1 MLVSKQQLSNFFYR
15 TPNKVV
21 EDYYIPL
28 NKTLEKFN
36 INTPKRIAMFMA
48 QIAHESAG
56 LTQTQ
61 ENLNYR
67 ADRLKLVFPRYFRNT
82 NADPNAYARN
92 PEKIAN
98 RVYANRMGNGP
109 EASGDGYRYRGRGL
123 IQLTGFENY
132 SRFARAMELSLEK
145 TVEYLETPEGAAMS
159 AGWFWRTNG
168 LNEISDR
175 GDIVG
180 STKRINGGIIGL
192 ADRETYYQQALR
204 VFS

>member
-1 MLVSKQQLSNFFYR
+1 MLVSKQQLTKFFYR
-15 TPNKVV
+15 TPNKVI
-21 EDYYIPL
+21 EDYLEPL

-48 QIAHESAG
+48 QVGHESAG

-67 ADRLKLVFPRYFRNT
+67 ADRLTVVFPRHFRDV
-82 NADPNAYARN
+82 DPASYARN

-109 EASGDGYRYRGRGL
+109 ETSGDGYRYRGRGL
-123 IQLTGFENY
+123 IQLTGRDNY
-132 SRFARAMELSLEK
+132 SRFALGMGMTIEEA
-145 TVEYLETPEGAAMS
+145 VAYLGTPEGAAMS
-159 AGWFWRTNG
+159 AGWFWQTNG
-168 LNEISDR
+168 LNEIADR

-180 STKRINGGIIGL
+180 STKRINGGTIGL
-192 ADRETYYQQALR
+192 ADREAHYQQALR
-204 VFS
+204 VFT